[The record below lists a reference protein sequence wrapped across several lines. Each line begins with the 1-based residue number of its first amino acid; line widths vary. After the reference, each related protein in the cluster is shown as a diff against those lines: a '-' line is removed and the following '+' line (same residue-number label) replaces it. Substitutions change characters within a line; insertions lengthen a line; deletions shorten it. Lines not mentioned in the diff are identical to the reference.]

1 MYEDVVGQVRRGTEA
16 ALRESQARVDLAVR
30 RTEEA
35 DRRAA
40 EAGSSVG
47 ARWASRVKAL
57 RRRVTRSNEL
67 RLGPEEQTED
77 ELVTL
82 FDPAGPRPGIDP
94 GADVAT
100 PPFGLPEELA
110 DEATYGRHA
119 APDFGPQPVAPEPV
133 QWPTAEWP
141 SEPPP
146 PPRQPPTWDDE
157 DYSNQSWLTDH

>member
-1 MYEDVVGQVRRGTEA
+1 MYEDVVGQVRRSADA

-40 EAGSSVG
+40 EAGRSVG
-47 ARWASRVKAL
+47 TRWANRVAAL
-57 RRRVTRSNEL
+57 RRRVTRSTEL

-82 FDPAGPRPGIDP
+82 FDPVIGPARD
-94 GADVAT
+94 AAT
-100 PPFGLPEELA
+100 EA
-110 DEATYGRHA
+110 QATYGRHA
-119 APDFGPQPVAPEPV
+119 APDFGPQPEPPGPV
-133 QWPTAEWP
+133 GWPTTEWP
-141 SEPPP
+141 AAEPTPPP
-146 PPRQPPTWDDE
+146 PPRQVPTWDDE